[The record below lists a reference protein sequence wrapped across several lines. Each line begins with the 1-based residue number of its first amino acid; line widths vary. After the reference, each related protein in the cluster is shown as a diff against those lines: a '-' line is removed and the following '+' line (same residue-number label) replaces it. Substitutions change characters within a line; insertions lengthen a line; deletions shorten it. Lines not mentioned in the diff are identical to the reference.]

1 MSKKLVAAL
10 LALFMLAGLV
20 ACSGKPA
27 EAPKTEEAPKAAEA
41 PKTEEAPK
49 AEEAPKTEEVKI
61 TDGVW
66 TCASDA
72 THFALVKFKEDGTFY
87 ARGLMGQKG
96 FFGKYEVVDQAVE
109 YYDAH
114 EDGTINGEDVPMDIL
129 KSEKAVKFMHEDG
142 SPYEV
147 RKVPE
152 TVKINDVPTPLE
164 PLNKDL
170 GAEYCALTGDVIHQA
185 AFDDYPRSLKHDPK
199 AVFTE
204 DDEIRNLLYKFM
216 VAELSEQNKADGWKQ
231 QELTLELYHNGY
243 VDMATG
249 DMMVD
254 EKYQSING
262 NVYTLADGA
271 TVTVDP
277 EAYTAVYVN
286 GDKTI
291 NFVKFG
297 ENAEAGPAVK
307 AQYEGDAFGGRVKLV
322 AKMFEDGTIVI
333 YGNDNPLS
341 KGTYEGQ
348 GLPKITLDK
357 GVAEIKATSATDVKL
372 VFTADLGDGKETE
385 YILEKVDVVAEAPAA
400 PAVVARYEGEAFS
413 GAVKLVAEMYDD
425 NTIVICG
432 NDKELTRGTYEGQG
446 LPTISL
452 EKGTAEIKATSA
464 TDVKLVYTADLGNGK
479 EDSYELP
486 KVEIVAETPA
496 AAPAVVARYEGEA
509 FGGAVKLFAEM
520 YDDNTIVICANK
532 GGEDVEL
539 ARGTYEGQGLP
550 TITLD
555 KGTAEIKAT
564 SATDVKLVFNA
575 DIGTGSAADY
585 ILAKVNN

>member
-20 ACSGKPA
+20 ACTGKPA
-27 EAPKTEEAPKAAEA
+27 EAPKTEEAPKAADA

-129 KSEKAVKFMHEDG
+129 TSEKAVKFMHEDG

-372 VFTADLGDGKETE
+372 AFTADLGDGKETE
-385 YILEKVDVVAEAPAA
+385 YILEKVDVVAEAPA

-432 NDKELTRGTYEGQG
+432 NDRELTRGPYEGQG
-446 LPTISL
+446 CPPSPVRKAQPRSKPPLP
-452 EKGTAEIKATSA
+452 
-464 TDVKLVYTADLGNGK
+464 
-479 EDSYELP
+479 
-486 KVEIVAETPA
+486 
-496 AAPAVVARYEGEA
+496 
-509 FGGAVKLFAEM
+509 
-520 YDDNTIVICANK
+520 
-532 GGEDVEL
+532 
-539 ARGTYEGQGLP
+539 P
-550 TITLD
+550 T
-555 KGTAEIKAT
+555 
-564 SATDVKLVFNA
+564 
-575 DIGTGSAADY
+575 
-585 ILAKVNN
+585 